1 MQREISKFE
10 KCQQQAKRARLEHEV
25 KMDVEGDESKAWLQL
40 HELAGQWANREF
52 SDRAVVVE
60 KHKAMLLEKQIED
73 QAKADKS
80 MDIEEDFLF

>member
-1 MQREISKFE
+1 
-10 KCQQQAKRARLEHEV
+10 
-25 KMDVEGDESKAWLQL
+25 L

-80 MDIEEDFLF
+80 MHIEEDFVTVSGKTL